1 MPKPPLIKKQVSSG
15 GVIFR
20 TSEGRIE
27 VALIKVRGRESWCLP
42 KGLID
47 KDEDPPAAA
56 LREVRE
62 ESGLHGEIV
71 EKIGQISYWYFID
84 KDRVKVHKTVHF
96 FLLKY
101 IKGSTHDHDH
111 EVDDS
116 KWFPIDDA
124 MIKLSYRSEQQIMQK
139 AKKLIQGCVRASGAP
154 DS

>member
-1 MPKPPLIKKQVSSG
+1 MKRPPVIKKQVSSG

-20 TSEGRIE
+20 KSGDGIE
-27 VALIKVRGRESWCLP
+27 VALIKVRGKEAWCLP

-62 ESGLHGEIV
+62 ESGLHGGIID
-71 EKIGQISYWYFID
+71 KIGQISYWYLID
-84 KDRVKVHKTVHF
+84 KDQIKVHKTVHF

-101 IKGSTHDHDH
+101 IRGSTDDHDH
-111 EVDDS
+111 EVDES
-116 KWFPIDDA
+116 KWFSIDEA
-124 MIKLSYRSEQQIMQK
+124 IVKLSYRSEQQIMHK
-139 AKKLIQGCVRASGAP
+139 AKKLIESS